1 MKNII
6 CALLVVA
13 LFNGQLF
20 AAGATPV
27 TEGNK
32 EPAPV
37 VKKEEPKPEST
48 SGKTTADKPTPVVE
62 KSKPEPSPTPV
73 ASAPVGEPKKLLVQR
88 ITGVEVDESVTRTV
102 EETLVLNIGNRVGF
116 SVVTAAEMESAIQF
130 TGQQA
135 EMQCESSTECL
146 VEIQKKLDCDTLIA
160 GKVAKLGDELILS
173 LNTIN
178 VNDGSVG
185 LRTTA
190 QAKDIADLKTKLPQA
205 LDEIL
210 GLAQIKP
217 MFQLKPGETLKL
229 AVMPLAARGVEQAT
243 SDALTAILSSELN
256 SIQGVNVIGQDD
268 INAMLAKVQ
277 TDAEMQCTDSLE
289 CVIEIGAS
297 LGLSKLISGAVGKVK
312 DTWVIS
318 IQLIDTRRGEV
329 ENRVLESFDGEKD
342 ELRNAVK
349 LAAYQIAGVDY
360 TAKKGGVELTFNVK
374 EAALQLGAEK
384 GDVKESQY
392 KQTELLPGRYSLRV
406 IADPEDYLPLQT
418 DIYIAPGANNVK
430 NMTVPE
436 QPTPWYKTWWFWTV
450 TGVAI
455 AGAAAATTTVLLLEK
470 KNDGFVDLPLNPE
483 VR

>member
-1 MKNII
+1 MRNII
-6 CALLVVA
+6 AALLIVA

-27 TEGNK
+27 KAEQKPAKVEKKIDLEADDEDADEEEAVKPTAPAVK
-32 EPAPV
+32 EEAKPAAPALVAAPAP
-37 VKKEEPKPEST
+37 
-48 SGKTTADKPTPVVE
+48 A
-62 KSKPEPSPTPV
+62 
-73 ASAPVGEPKKLLVQR
+73 GEPKKLLVQR
-88 ITGVEVDESVTRTV
+88 ITGVEVDEALTRTV
-102 EETLVLNIGNRVGF
+102 EETIVLNIGNRAGY
-116 SVVTAAEMESAIQF
+116 SVVTAAEMETAIQF

-178 VNDGSVG
+178 VGDGSVG

-190 QAKDIADLKTKLPQA
+190 QAKDIADLKTKLPLA

-210 GLAQIKP
+210 GLAQIKQ

-297 LGLSKLISGAVGKVK
+297 LGLSKLISGSVGKVK

-349 LAAYQIAGVDY
+349 LAAYQIAGIDY

-374 EAALQLGAEK
+374 EATLQLGAEK

-392 KQTELLPGRYSLRV
+392 KQTELVPGRYSLRV
-406 IADPEDYLPLQT
+406 LADPEDYLPLQT

-430 NMTVPE
+430 NLAVPE

-450 TGVAI
+450 TGVVI
-455 AGAAAATTTVLLLEK
+455 AGAAAATTTVLLLEQ
-470 KNDGFVDLPLNPE
+470 KNDGWLTAQE
-483 VR
+483 AK

>member
-1 MKNII
+1 MREISMKNII

-20 AAGATPV
+20 AAGAAPTKAEQKSGSVESSAV
-27 TEGNK
+27 TSPP
-32 EPAPV
+32 PAAPDS
-37 VKKEEPKPEST
+37 ENS
-48 SGKTTADKPTPVVE
+48 
-62 KSKPEPSPTPV
+62 SPGQ
-73 ASAPVGEPKKLLVQR
+73 AGEPKKLLVQR
-88 ITGVEVDESVTRTV
+88 IAGVEVDEAITRTV
-102 EETLVLNIGNRVGF
+102 EETIVLNIGNRAGY

-190 QAKDIADLKTKLPQA
+190 QAKDIADLKMKLPQA

-210 GLAQIKP
+210 GIAQMKQL
-217 MFQLKPGETLKL
+217 FQLKPGETLKL

-289 CVIEIGAS
+289 CVVEIGAS
-297 LGLSKLISGAVGKVK
+297 LGLSKLITGAVGKVK

-342 ELRNAVK
+342 ELRNAIK

-392 KQTELLPGRYSLRV
+392 KQAELVPGRYSLRV

-436 QPTPWYKTWWFWTV
+436 QPTPWYKSWWFWTV
-450 TGVAI
+450 VGVGV

-470 KNDGFVDLPLNPE
+470 KDDGFVNMPLNPE
-483 VR
+483 GR